1 MQLYQQKEDKPYYRF
16 KPEMLHKH
24 IQL

>member
-16 KPEMLHKH
+16 KP
-24 IQL
+24 